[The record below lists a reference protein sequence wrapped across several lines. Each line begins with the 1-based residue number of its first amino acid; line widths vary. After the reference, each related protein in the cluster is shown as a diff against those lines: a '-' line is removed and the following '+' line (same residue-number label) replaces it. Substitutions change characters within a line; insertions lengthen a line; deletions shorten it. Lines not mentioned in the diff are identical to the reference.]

1 MSQEL
6 RIGAILM
13 SGWPALFGLD
23 SEPFS
28 GRWRLVESIG
38 GFAVDRKIRAAGWNF
53 FLVASEVKVMFL
65 GSPGAQKIQRAVKCL
80 LDKVAMDRFNGLEIT
95 GIAAKHFLGI
105 PYSVISAHSRH
116 VQRSCYMDGG
126 EARRAAAEAR
136 G

>member
-28 GRWRLVESIG
+28 GRWRLVKTID
-38 GFAVDRKIRAAGWNF
+38 GFALDRKIRAAGWNF

-65 GSPGAQKIQRAVKCL
+65 GSPGAKRIQRAVKCL
-80 LDKVAMDRFNGLEIT
+80 LDKVAMERFNGLEIT
-95 GIAAKHFLGI
+95 GIAGKHFLGI

-116 VQRSCYMDGG
+116 VQRSCYLDGG
-126 EARRAAAEAR
+126 EARGAAIDVS